1 MAKIGSFMIWLSGV
15 DRPTL
20 ERCPM
25 DRAKFQGIGGS
36 VLTVAVLAAG
46 SCTYALVV
54 ALSVPVPAAVCL
66 GAMWG
71 LAVGNLDRWFITAMR
86 RRPSVRA
93 NIIQFLPRLV
103 LSLLMSLVIAEP
115 VLLRAF
121 QPEIRAEL
129 LVMQAQQ
136 QAAFQSQ
143 LNGDTQFRQ
152 IPADQARIASL
163 EATVNGTVTNG
174 AVLNDPLV
182 KQLTQQV
189 ATTQVQYQAAQ
200 QAAICDLQGTCD
212 QAGAGPVYDQKVAV
226 SNALGEQLAALN
238 AQLQAAKNQVT
249 SRLATS
255 LAKDQATATMEL
267 ATLQPQLASLQKIK
281 SAEINAHAAAT
292 GSDNGLLAR
301 MEALNRIATGSMTL
315 TAAVWI
321 LRLFIVAIDCVPVVG
336 KLMMNLGPAS
346 RYELEI
352 ESEEEMQCRLDDG
365 RRSAAEELACA
376 EQRRQISELKHSE
389 DLQEEVARKR
399 SVLVAESQERLD
411 KELLARWEAEQFRAI
426 RAGELD
432 DLLQVV

>member
-1 MAKIGSFMIWLSGV
+1 MAKVGSFMIWLSGV

-25 DRAKFQGIGGS
+25 DRAKFQGIGGA

-54 ALSVPVPAAVCL
+54 ALAVPVPAAVCL

-93 NIIQFLPRLV
+93 NIIQFLPRIV

-121 QPEIRAEL
+121 QREIRTEL

-136 QAAFQSQ
+136 EAAFQTQ
-143 LNGDTQFRQ
+143 LNGDAQFRQ
-152 IPADQARIASL
+152 IPADQARIATL

-174 AVLNDPLV
+174 AVLSDPLV

-189 ATTQVQYQAAQ
+189 ATTQAQYQAAQ

-226 SNALGEQLAALN
+226 SSGLGEQLAALN
-238 AQLQAAKNQVT
+238 AQLQT
-249 SRLATS
+249 
-255 LAKDQATATMEL
+255 AKDQVTGRLGTSLNKNQTTARMEL
-267 ATLQPQLASLQKIK
+267 ATLQPQLASLQKVK
-281 SAEINAHAAAT
+281 AAEIEAHETAT
-292 GSDNGLLAR
+292 GSDSGLLAR
-301 MEALNRIATGSMTL
+301 MEALNRYAAGSTTL
-315 TAAVWI
+315 TATVWI

-346 RYELEI
+346 RYEREV
-352 ESEEEMQCRLDDG
+352 EGEEEMQCRLDDE
-365 RRSAAEELACA
+365 RRSVAEELALA
-376 EQRRQISELKHSE
+376 EQRRQVSELKHSE
-389 DLQEEVARKR
+389 GLQEEVARKR
-399 SVLVAESQERLD
+399 AELVVESQERLD
-411 KELLARWEAEQFRAI
+411 KELLERWEAEQFRAI

>member
-301 MEALNRIATGSMTL
+301 LEALNRIATGSMTL

-321 LRLFIVAIDCVPVVG
+321 LRLFIVCLLYTSPSPRDRQ
-336 KLMMNLGPAS
+336 KS
-346 RYELEI
+346 R
-352 ESEEEMQCRLDDG
+352 M
-365 RRSAAEELACA
+365 
-376 EQRRQISELKHSE
+376 
-389 DLQEEVARKR
+389 
-399 SVLVAESQERLD
+399 
-411 KELLARWEAEQFRAI
+411 
-426 RAGELD
+426 
-432 DLLQVV
+432 